1 MFRAEPWG
9 RAFINGIST
18 AEGAE
23 SRRGKESVIK
33 PEEALEAFKVY
44 CRAGLKVPGELS
56 GLNDALRFGKAID
69 GALASGAE
77 GAATAAS
84 AATAAQFA
92 ETFFLLMV
100 KKGHFRQFQKITR
113 EIEKRI
119 DEKNG
124 VVRSVLETPFDCTG
138 KDGDAFVDS
147 VKNIMAKKVNA
158 KKMEIERR
166 LAPDLIAGVRIRTG
180 GKLYDGSLKTR
191 LEQMTRDIGR

>member
-9 RAFINGIST
+9 RAFIAGC
-18 AEGAE
+18 G
-23 SRRGKESVIK
+23 
-33 PEEALEAFKVY
+33 EARVSCEDAYAALRVY

-69 GALASGAE
+69 GALTSGAA
-77 GAATAAS
+77 G

-147 VKNIMAKKVNA
+147 VKSIMAKKVNA